1 MLTNNGQMGGKKD
14 QISQEMFAAIITGNS
29 KYIYYF

>member
-1 MLTNNGQMGGKKD
+1 MGKWGEKKD